1 MPLKAG
7 DRIVIRDWDD
17 MAAEYE
23 IDSDGDICIPEY
35 DTYFTNN
42 MRKLCGA
49 HGVIDN
55 IDDDD
60 WIYLSLDDEELNEF
74 ADCFHFFRPMLRLED
89 DIVDIEISEAEFN
102 SLLEEMM

>member
-1 MPLKAG
+1 MFEVG

-17 MAAEYE
+17 MAADFE
-23 IDSDGDICIPEY
+23 IDDDGDISISEY
-35 DTYFTNN
+35 NTYFIDE
-42 MRKLCGA
+42 MRRLCGA

-60 WIYLSLDDEELNEF
+60 YVYLSLDDEELNEF
-74 ADCFHFFRPMLRLED
+74 AHRYNFFPLMLRLED
-89 DIVDIEISEAEFN
+89 EDIVISEAEFN

>member
-1 MPLKAG
+1 MAEEY
-7 DRIVIRDWDD
+7 VVDD
-17 MAAEYE
+17 
-23 IDSDGDICIPEY
+23 DGDIRIIEY
-35 DTYFTNN
+35 DTYFIKE

-49 HGVIDN
+49 HGVIIS

-74 ADCFHFFRPMLRLED
+74 ANQYNFFAPMLRLED
-89 DIVDIEISEAEFN
+89 DDIEISEVEFN